1 MLSRSFDGVPAVEAL
16 SFEIPEGS
24 LFTLLGP
31 NGAGKTTTVR
41 LLLGLIAPDSDPQ
54 TANQFTGLVIVPAFM
69 ILIGIFGK
77 VLTISM
83 SAVATAC
90 VLVVLLV
97 LFLLRL
103 NLKNFQREEILTR
116 WK

>member
-1 MLSRSFDGVPAVEAL
+1 MGMASVLAAIRLSA
-16 SFEIPEGS
+16 
-24 LFTLLGP
+24 
-31 NGAGKTTTVR
+31 KM
-41 LLLGLIAPDSDPQ
+41 SDPQ
-54 TANQFTGLVIVPAFM
+54 SANQFTGLVIVPAFM

-83 SAVATAC
+83 SAVAIAC
-90 VLVVLLV
+90 VVVLLV

>member
-1 MLSRSFDGVPAVEAL
+1 MLCRSFDGVPAVEDL
-16 SFEIPEGS
+16 SFEIPEGN

-41 LLLGLIAPDSDPQ
+41 LLLGLIAPD
-54 TANQFTGLVIVPAFM
+54 A
-69 ILIGIFGK
+69 GK
-77 VLTISM
+77 ILTISM
-83 SAVATAC
+83 AAVAIAC
-90 VLVVLLV
+90 VVLLLLT

-103 NLKNFQREEILTR
+103 NLKNFQREEILTK